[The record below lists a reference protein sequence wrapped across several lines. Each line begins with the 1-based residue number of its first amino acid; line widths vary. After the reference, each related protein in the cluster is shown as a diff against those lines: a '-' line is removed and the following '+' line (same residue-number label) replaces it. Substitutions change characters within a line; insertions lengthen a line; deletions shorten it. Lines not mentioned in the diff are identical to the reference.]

1 VSTTAGPH
9 EEILVF
15 ARFPQAGRCK
25 TRLAAELGEAAT
37 LAVYR
42 ALLEHT
48 LDTVRACPPERVR
61 RILCVEPAERSADG
75 SDWAPGMDLYLPQ
88 SQGDLGNRLAAAV
101 RARLDAG
108 ARKLLLIGC
117 DCPQISKDSLISS
130 LDDLEGFDTVLG
142 PTEDGGYYLL
152 GLKGWHPFL
161 FQGIP
166 WSTAGVL
173 GKTLNILKNHSLSYL
188 LRDPF
193 LDVDTLADYH
203 RARHL
208 EPLNR
213 LGIG

>member
-1 VSTTAGPH
+1 
-9 EEILVF
+9 
-15 ARFPQAGRCK
+15 
-25 TRLAAELGEAAT
+25 
-37 LAVYR
+37 
-42 ALLEHT
+42 
-48 LDTVRACPPERVR
+48 
-61 RILCVEPAERSADG
+61 
-75 SDWAPGMDLYLPQ
+75 MDLYLPQ
-88 SQGDLGNRLAAAV
+88 SRGRLGDRLSAAG

-108 ARKLLLIGC
+108 ARKRLLIGC
-117 DCPQISKDSLISS
+117 DCPQISKDSLTSS

-166 WSTAGVL
+166 WSTVGVL
-173 GKTLNILKNHSLSYL
+173 ERTSNILKNHSLSYL

-193 LDVDTLADYH
+193 LDVDTLDDYH

-208 EPLNR
+208 EPLKR